1 MHHPAA
7 PTTMHQL
14 LLSSGFGSPGSLTIR
29 FALCLAVL
37 GRVSHSIKFRFH
49 FLGGNIRC
57 CLQLLL
63 SWHIA
68 AWQPASTTQHRAKNY
83 NKLSTSAHEQQQ

>member
-1 MHHPAA
+1 
-7 PTTMHQL
+7 MHQL

-29 FALCLAVL
+29 LALCLAVL
-37 GRVSHSIKFRFH
+37 GRVSHSIKLSFH
-49 FLGGNIRC
+49 FLANIRC

-68 AWQPASTTQHRAKNY
+68 ARQTASTTQHRANYY